1 MTTATKTTTKRRSK
15 FSLDAVKDEHLECR
29 DFSHAWQPYDAV
41 IDNQNKLIE
50 RILICERCK
59 TTRHQVITMKGFI
72 HKSSYVYAEGYL
84 LKGAGH
90 VMTQGDRAKIRL
102 RSIQRGETHEV

>member
-1 MTTATKTTTKRRSK
+1 MATATKTTTKRRPR
-15 FSLDAVKDEHLECR
+15 FTLDSVKEEHLECR
-29 DFSHAWQPYDAV
+29 DFSHAWRPYDAV
-41 IDNQNKLIE
+41 IDKQNKVIE
-50 RILICERCK
+50 RVLICDRCK

-72 HKSSYVYAEGYL
+72 HKSSYTYAEGYL

-102 RSIQRGETHEV
+102 RSIQRGVATEG